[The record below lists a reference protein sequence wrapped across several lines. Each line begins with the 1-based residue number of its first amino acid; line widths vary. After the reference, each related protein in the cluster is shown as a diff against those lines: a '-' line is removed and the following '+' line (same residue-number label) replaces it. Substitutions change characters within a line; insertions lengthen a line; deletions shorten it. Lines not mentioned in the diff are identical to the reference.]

1 MTIVALYARVSSQL
15 QAQKNTIES
24 QIAEL
29 ERRIAQDNHKLLDE
43 NKFED
48 NGFTGSN
55 LEREGLKKLLSKVE
69 EKKINKIY
77 IHSLDRLSRD
87 GRDQR
92 NIIDKCKSVGVDI
105 ISLDCKIEDTPS
117 SNLLV
122 DIKGAVARHELG
134 VTSERCMRG
143 KIHRASKGCVSVM
156 GHRSFGYYLIKHLDR
171 EKTKIEINEEEAKV
185 VKDLFKWIG
194 LERISLHKAVQ
205 RLQDRCILSP
215 TGKEVW
221 SKSTI
226 SKILRNKAYKGKMEF
241 GKTKV
246 GAIKQEIRARWK
258 IRQLNFSVYST
269 DEKDRIKIPVPR
281 IVEDELFN
289 IVQKQLDEN
298 RERARVRQSG
308 KKHLLQGLIACGY
321 CKYNYYIARN
331 AIGSRYYRCSG
342 IDANRF
348 GGTRVCNSKS
358 IRAEIL
364 EIIVWDEIKKT
375 LKGPDAIAREY
386 KHRLLEHKNGQP
398 NDELEKERGKLEQG
412 IKRLAY
418 VYARGHISQEE
429 YDQEVEGM
437 EKRLKVIREQQEKMV
452 DEKELQRKLDFTI
465 GSIEGFV
472 SGIRSELDQADW
484 ETKLSIILYL
494 VRSIKINHD
503 DMRIVFR
510 FQELAMEMQKKNVL
524 HYNRIPVSEH
534 WDDIIKLLG

>member
-29 ERRIAQDNHKLLDE
+29 ERRIAQDNHQLLDE
-43 NKFED
+43 NKFQD

-77 IHSLDRLSRD
+77 IHALDRLSRD

-92 NIIDKCKSVGVDI
+92 NIIDKCKSAGVEI

-156 GHRSFGYYLIKHLDR
+156 GHRSFGYDLIKHLDR

-246 GAIKQEIRARWK
+246 GPIKQEIRARWK

-298 RERARVRQSG
+298 RKKVRAQQSG
-308 KKHLLQGLIACGY
+308 RKHLLQGLLGCECCEY
-321 CKYNYYIARN
+321 SYYAAKN
-331 AIGSRYYRCSG
+331 AKKGTKYYRCTGTDARRFNG
-342 IDANRF
+342 IK
-348 GGTRVCNSKS
+348 VCSSKS
-358 IRAEIL
+358 IRAEII
-364 EIIVWDEIKKT
+364 EMIIWEEIKRI
-375 LKGPDAIAREY
+375 LKDPDKIAKEH
-386 KHRLLEHKNGQP
+386 KLRLLGQRNNES
-398 NDELEKERGKLEQG
+398 NDELNKERSRLEEI
-412 IKRLAY
+412 IKRLIRICAQGY
-418 VYARGHISQEE
+418 MTEE
-429 YDQEVEGM
+429 ECYKEVDKM
-437 EKRLKVIREQQEKMV
+437 REKLKVIEEQQKKMINKK
-452 DEKELQRKLDFTI
+452 DIERELDFSI
-465 GSIEGFV
+465 GGVKAFA
-472 SGIRSELDQADW
+472 SGIESELDQADW

-503 DMRIVFR
+503 DMHIVFR
-510 FQELAMEMQKKNVL
+510 FQELAMEMQEKNVQHCVVMQNSMYL
-524 HYNRIPVSEH
+524 ASHV
-534 WDDIIKLLG
+534 